1 MTVLMRPDLTSAY
14 ADLIPE
20 TAADRDAVFFFGT
33 LMHDEVLARVLDRS
47 VAGHETAP
55 AQLAGFRRERAASAS
70 YPVLVEDPEA
80 DVEGRLLHR
89 PSRRDILRIN
99 HFEDDEYR
107 AHRLTVE
114 TDGIH
119 IDAWVFLAHDDV
131 AMMQPSG
138 ETWHLNHW
146 AARHLDAYRAEID
159 GWMAN
164 SPC

>member
-1 MTVLMRPDLTSAY
+1 MTVLVRPAAPKAY
-14 ADLIPE
+14 AGLIPE
-20 TAADRDAVFFFGT
+20 TAAGRDAVFFFGT

-55 AQLAGFRRERAASAS
+55 AELAGFRRERAASAS
-70 YPVLVEDPEA
+70 YPVLVEDA
-80 DVEGRLLHR
+80 QAMVAGRLLHR

-107 AHRLTVE
+107 AHRIPVAAGAIYTE
-114 TDGIH
+114 
-119 IDAWVFLAHDDV
+119 AWVFLGLDDV

-138 ETWHLNHW
+138 EPWHLEHW
-146 AARHLDAYRAEID
+146 AARHLDGYFIDID

-164 SPC
+164 APN

>member
-1 MTVLMRPDLTSAY
+1 MTVLVRPSVSKAY
-14 ADLIPE
+14 AGLIPA

-33 LMHDEVLARVLDRS
+33 LMHDEVLARVLDRL

-70 YPVLVEDPEA
+70 YPVLVEEPEA
-80 DVEGRLLHR
+80 LVEGRLLHR

-107 AHRLTVE
+107 AHRLTVV
-114 TDGIH
+114 TGDMH
-119 IDAWVFLAHDDV
+119 TDAWVFLGLDDV

-138 ETWHLNHW
+138 ELWHLEHW
-146 AARHLDAYRAEID
+146 ADRHLDGYMIEID

-164 SPC
+164 APL